1 MNKNMKEINYEK
13 DIRIDEDQLDVE
25 WIEQPELAIK
35 YAKHVAQLR
44 TKVRNLEEEKKSIR
58 SELIIFANENPEDC
72 TGKQKPN
79 AGDLEAYYRTQP
91 GYKEVIDD
99 LLQAQE
105 ELEFAELAFQ
115 EISWTRKNAL
125 ENLVKL
131 HAQQYFAGP
140 SVPRDLNMKR
150 AEYNKQKQEKVNAGV
165 AGKIKRKRT

>member
-1 MNKNMKEINYEK
+1 MKEINYEK
-13 DIRIDEDQLDVE
+13 DIHIDEDQLDVE
-25 WIEQPELAIK
+25 WIEQPELAMK

-44 TKVRNLEEEKKSIR
+44 TKVYQLEEEKKVTR
-58 SELIIFANENPEDC
+58 SELIVEANEDPEGC
-72 TGKQKPN
+72 TGKAKPN
-79 AGDLEAYYRTQP
+79 ANDLEAYYRTQDS
-91 GYKEVIDD
+91 YKEVIDD
-99 LLQAQE
+99 LLAAKE

-150 AEYNKQKQEKVNAGV
+150 AEYNKKKQEKVNAGV
-165 AGKIKRKRT
+165 AGKIKRKRN